1 MKKRK
6 NYQDVYSL
14 KGLGNALKMNFLRK
28 TLKITPTY
36 LPNYVHVISADVDLG
51 LQVKW
56 RSP

>member
-36 LPNYVHVISADVDLG
+36 LPNYVYVISADVDLG